1 MPYIRLS
8 TSAKI
13 DAAQAWELKA
23 GLARAV
29 ELIPGKTEGKLMVE
43 LCGNQTMFYRGEV
56 GDFAFID
63 AKFSGAVG
71 FDDKK
76 RFAEA
81 ALKLAE
87 DVLGL
92 PRGNANLTIS
102 CYGEWGT
109 MGTLL
114 GR

>member
-8 TSAKI
+8 TSASI
-13 DAAQAWELKA
+13 DAAQALELKA

-29 ELIPGKTEGKLMVE
+29 ELIPGKTESKLMVE
-43 LCGNQTMFYRGEV
+43 LCGAQTMFYRGEV
-56 GDFAFID
+56 GDFAFVD
-63 AKFSGAVG
+63 AKFSGQVDFAY
-71 FDDKK
+71 KK

-87 DVLGL
+87 AVLGL
-92 PRGNANLTIS
+92 PPGNANLTIT

-109 MGTLL
+109 QGTLL